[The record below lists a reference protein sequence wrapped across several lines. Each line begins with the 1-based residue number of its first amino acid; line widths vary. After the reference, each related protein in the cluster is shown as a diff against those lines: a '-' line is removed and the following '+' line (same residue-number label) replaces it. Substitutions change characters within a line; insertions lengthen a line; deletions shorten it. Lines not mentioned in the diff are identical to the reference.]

1 MKKKRVWNVLI
12 VAVLIAFLGVC
23 LGLIF
28 GFRSADVMTASAEES
43 SIEAPQDSASELTS
57 DDGEVDKETSEEETG
72 FDLDAFLEWVQKYA
86 DEAGIGDE
94 YAKAVEAIKAAASE
108 KQVTISTVASV
119 AQLIV
124 FVVYLIYTNVKNG
137 KLKKQLKEVSEKL
150 DLQLKGTNGLIDE
163 SNANGE
169 TGQSTKKEVE
179 ALTKAMAFYAKSF
192 MQFVD
197 RTNIGAASKEAIKH
211 DLNAAIR
218 EIDGEYKKEKA
229 DEEDKAL

>member
-1 MKKKRVWNVLI
+1 MKKKRILNVLI
-12 VAVLIAFLGVC
+12 VVVLIAFLAVC
-23 LGLIF
+23 LGMIF

-43 SIEAPQDSASELTS
+43 SIEAPQDSASEPTS

-108 KQVTISTVASV
+108 KQVTIS
-119 AQLIV
+119 
-124 FVVYLIYTNVKNG
+124 
-137 KLKKQLKEVSEKL
+137 EKL

-169 TGQSTKKEVE
+169 TGQSTKQEVE
-179 ALTKAMAFYAKSF
+179 ALTKAVSHLLTGFT
-192 MQFVD
+192 VLTD
-197 RTNIGAASKEAIKH
+197 RFNIGAESKEAVKREF
-211 DLNAAIR
+211 NRAAR
-218 EIDGEYKKEKA
+218 EIDGESVKEKA

>member
-28 GFRSADVMTASAEES
+28 GFRSADVMTAKAEET
-43 SIEAPQDSASELTS
+43 SIESPQDSAESP
-57 DDGEVDKETSEEETG
+57 VTSETDKTGETPEEDIG

-119 AQLIV
+119 AQLVV
-124 FVVYLIYTNVKNG
+124 FLVYLIYTNVRNG

-169 TGQSTKKEVE
+169 TGQSTKQEVE
-179 ALTKAMAFYAKSF
+179 ALTKAFLHLLTGF
-192 MQFVD
+192 TVLTD
-197 RTNIGAASKEAIKH
+197 RFNIGAESKEAVKREF
-211 DLNAAIR
+211 NRAAR
-218 EIDGEYKKEKA
+218 EIDGEGKKEKA
-229 DEEDKAL
+229 DEENQAL

>member
-1 MKKKRVWNVLI
+1 MKRKRVWNVLI

-28 GFRSADVMTASAEES
+28 GFRSAEVMTAHAEET
-43 SIEAPQDSASELTS
+43 SIESPQDSVESPAS
-57 DDGEVDKETSEEETG
+57 DDNSAGGETPKEDIG

-119 AQLIV
+119 AQLVV
-124 FVVYLIYTNVKNG
+124 FLVYLIYTNVKNG

-150 DLQLKGTNGLIDE
+150 DLQLNGTNGLIDE

-169 TGQSTKKEVE
+169 TGQSTKQEVE
-179 ALTKAMAFYAKSF
+179 ALTKAVSHLLTGFT
-192 MQFVD
+192 VLTD
-197 RTNIGAASKEAIKH
+197 RFNIGAESKEAVKREF
-211 DLNAAIR
+211 NRAAR
-218 EIDGEYKKEKA
+218 EIDSADKEKA

>member
-28 GFRSADVMTASAEES
+28 GFRSADVMTAKAEET
-43 SIEAPQDSASELTS
+43 SIESPQDSAESP
-57 DDGEVDKETSEEETG
+57 VTSETDKTEETPEEDIG

-86 DEAGIGDE
+86 DEAGDE

-108 KQVTISTVASV
+108 KQVTISTIASV
-119 AQLIV
+119 AQLVV
-124 FVVYLIYTNVKNG
+124 FLVYLIYTNVKNG

-169 TGQSTKKEVE
+169 TGQSTKQEVE
-179 ALTKAMAFYAKSF
+179 ALTKAVSHLLTGFT
-192 MQFVD
+192 VLTD
-197 RTNIGAASKEAIKH
+197 RFNIGAESKEAVKREF
-211 DLNAAIR
+211 NRAAR
-218 EIDGEYKKEKA
+218 EIDGESVKEKA

>member
-1 MKKKRVWNVLI
+1 MKRKRVWNVLI
-12 VAVLIAFLGVC
+12 VAVMIAFLGVC

-28 GFRSADVMTASAEES
+28 GFRSAEVMTAHAEET
-43 SIEAPQDSASELTS
+43 SIESPQDSVESPAS
-57 DDGEVDKETSEEETG
+57 DDNSAGGETPKEDIG

-119 AQLIV
+119 AQLVV
-124 FVVYLIYTNVKNG
+124 FLVYLIYTNVKNG

-169 TGQSTKKEVE
+169 TGQSTKQEVE
-179 ALTKAMAFYAKSF
+179 ALTKAVSHLLTGFT
-192 MQFVD
+192 VLTD
-197 RTNIGAASKEAIKH
+197 RFNIGAESKEAVKREF
-211 DLNAAIR
+211 NRAAR
-218 EIDGEYKKEKA
+218 EIDSADKEKA

>member
-28 GFRSADVMTASAEES
+28 GFRSADVMTAKAEET
-43 SIEAPQDSASELTS
+43 SIESPQDSAESP
-57 DDGEVDKETSEEETG
+57 VTSETDKTEETPEEDIG

-108 KQVTISTVASV
+108 KQVTISTIASV
-119 AQLIV
+119 AQL
-124 FVVYLIYTNVKNG
+124 VYLIYTNVKNG

-169 TGQSTKKEVE
+169 TGQSTKQEVE
-179 ALTKAMAFYAKSF
+179 ALTKAVSHLLTGFT
-192 MQFVD
+192 VLTD
-197 RTNIGAASKEAIKH
+197 RFNIGAESKEAVKREF
-211 DLNAAIR
+211 NRAAR
-218 EIDGEYKKEKA
+218 EIDGESVKEKA